1 VVHEFIGEYME
12 GGFLENIIDMF
23 RHDRGLYRTV
33 HLLMSDER
41 GRVRLGTVALVE
53 GLKDEHPE
61 EIAGIVPEVARLLK
75 DKNPTIRADAAYLLG
90 IIGHPAA
97 LSYLGEAASDENDL
111 VRQIAAEAIEEIE
124 QAAERP

>member
-1 VVHEFIGEYME
+1 MHEFIAEYME

-23 RHDRGLYRTV
+23 KHDRGLYRTV
-33 HLLMSDER
+33 PLLMSDER

-61 EIAGIVPEVARLLK
+61 ETAGIIPAVARLLK
-75 DKNPTIRADAAYLLG
+75 DENPTIRADAAYLLG

-111 VRQIAAEAIEEIE
+111 VRQIAAEAIEEIQE
-124 QAAERP
+124 AAGQP